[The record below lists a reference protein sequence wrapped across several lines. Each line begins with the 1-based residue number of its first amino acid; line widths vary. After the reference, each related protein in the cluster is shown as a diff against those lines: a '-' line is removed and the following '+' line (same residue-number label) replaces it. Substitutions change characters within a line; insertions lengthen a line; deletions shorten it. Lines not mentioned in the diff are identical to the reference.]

1 MWISLEEGSEIMGL
15 SQLSEKCRKCPFVDE
30 CDYKQIEALAYLP
43 EPQVAMDVA
52 QSAGI
57 DDTRKIF
64 ANEYIADRNAWYPSE
79 GFKEGIEHIQE
90 EIVTVL
96 RRILPDSLLESIFD
110 VKPEDVHRKQ

>member
-1 MWISLEEGSEIMGL
+1 MGL

-57 DDTRKIF
+57 DAAQPLLRETMTIH
-64 ANEYIADRNAWYPSE
+64 IAGKPVVVYKDE
-79 GFKEGIEHIQE
+79 IE
-90 EIVTVL
+90 
-96 RRILPDSLLESIFD
+96 
-110 VKPEDVHRKQ
+110 KQLYGQLYSHLGLQYGG